1 MRESGILMHI
11 SSLPG
16 PCGIGTMG
24 SAAYH
29 FVDFLEQAGQSCW
42 QILPLTPTGYGDS
55 PYQSFCSSAG
65 NPYLI
70 DLDLLVKQG
79 LLKPEELQKIDWG
92 NNPRRVDFGI
102 QFQNRLAVLD
112 LAYSRFVPDEKFQ
125 AFISENQEWLED
137 YALFMALKEE
147 YEGKSWLEWP
157 EPVRLRDPDA
167 LAEKRKSLSGQIQ
180 QHFFQQY
187 VFSCQWKALR
197 RYANEKGIR
206 IIGDVPIYVPLDSA
220 DVWANPTLFQLD
232 EQRRPKLVAGCP
244 PDAFS
249 ADGQLWGNPLFDWQA
264 MADTGY
270 RWWIRRL
277 KVAAGLYDVVRL
289 DHFRG
294 FESYWAIPAGE
305 DTAKNGAWLKGPG
318 MNFLRAIRKALPD
331 LDFIAEDL
339 GYVTDQVRQMQ
350 LEFGYP
356 GMKVMEFAFD
366 SREAGNYLPHLYPVE
381 SVVYTGT
388 HDNVTLKQWFDEAA
402 PEDIAYAKAYLG
414 LNSEEGYTWGMI
426 RGAMSSVSRLCMVQM
441 QDYLELGKEGR
452 MNYPGTLSSDNWTW
466 RAPDGFDSLALAEK
480 IQAMT
485 RLYGRLATCPAKSPS
500 GN

>member
-1 MRESGILMHI
+1 MRECGILMHI

-16 PCGIGTMG
+16 PYGIGTMG
-24 SAAYH
+24 RSAYH
-29 FVDFLEQAGQSCW
+29 FVDFLVEAGQSCW

-70 DLDLLVKQG
+70 DLDLLVEQG
-79 LLKPEELQKIDWG
+79 LLKQEELQQIDWG
-92 NNPRRVDFGI
+92 DNPRRVDFGI
-102 QFQNRLAVLD
+102 QFRNRLAVLD
-112 LAYSRFVPDEKFQ
+112 LACSRFAPEEAYQ
-125 AFISENQEWLED
+125 AFVRENGEWLED

-147 YEGKSWLEWP
+147 NGGKSWLEWP
-157 EPVRLRDPDA
+157 EPVRLRDPQA
-167 LAEKRKSLSGQIQ
+167 LTEKRKALAGQIQ
-180 QHFFQQY
+180 RHIFQQF
-187 VFSCQWKALR
+187 VFFRQWKALR
-197 RYANEKGIR
+197 SYANKKGIR
-206 IIGDVPIYVPLDSA
+206 IIGDVTIYVPLDSA

-232 EQRRPKLVAGCP
+232 EQRRPRLVAGCP

-270 RWWIRRL
+270 RWWIHRL

-305 DTAKNGAWLKGPG
+305 VTAKNGAWRKGPG
-318 MNFLRAIRKALPD
+318 MDFLGAIRKALPD

-339 GYVTDQVRQMQ
+339 GYVTEQVRQMQ

-356 GMKVMEFAFD
+356 GMKVIEFAFD
-366 SREAGNYLPHLYPVE
+366 SREAGNYLPHLYPVD

-402 PEDIAYAKAYLG
+402 PADIAYAEAYLG
-414 LNSEEGYTWGMI
+414 LNSQEGYTWGMI
-426 RGAMSSVSRLCMVQM
+426 RGAMSAVSRLCMVQM
-441 QDYLELGKEGR
+441 QDYLELGQEGR
-452 MNYPGTLSSDNWTW
+452 MNHPGTLSSDNWTW
-466 RAPDGFDSLALAEK
+466 RAESGFDSPALAQRLLEL
-480 IQAMT
+480 A
-485 RLYGRLATCPAKSPS
+485 RLYGREKT
-500 GN
+500 